1 MTRETSHCQIVKVTI
16 VLSIRKGLYANLDRQ
31 ESNIILLS
39 TIPGVKK
46 KYRMRVHVHTLAR

>member
-16 VLSIRKGLYANLDRQ
+16 ILSIRKGLYVNLDRQ

-46 KYRMRVHVHTLAR
+46 IQNESA